1 MLLQKLFHPGKS
13 NRNKDERLDHTMG
26 GNKITSSVHE
36 KNQDDSN
43 ELHQLFEAMYI
54 NDQHLTSEASFDN
67 GGTSNDGETY
77 II

>member
-1 MLLQKLFHPGKS
+1 
-13 NRNKDERLDHTMG
+13 MG

-43 ELHQLFEAMYI
+43 ELHQLFEAIYI
-54 NDQHLTSEASFDN
+54 NDQHLTSEASFNN